1 MNFYDFRIAPL
12 AAFAFLVFLYR
23 GFAKPLRRQQYA
35 QLPRVLRN
43 LIFSLPAFLVM
54 RLALVPIP
62 YGAALWA
69 QEHNF
74 GVLHHL
80 PIPFAL
86 QVLAGVIWA
95 DYAYYWWHI
104 ATHRVPLLW
113 RFHLV
118 HHADED
124 MDSST
129 AARFHF
135 GELMLS
141 VAFRVAFVT
150 VAGMPA
156 IAVLIFEGAFEI
168 AAQFHHSNWRLP
180 LWFEATLSKC
190 FITPRLHGIHHSVK
204 RDEMD
209 SNWGTIFSLWDKIH
223 RSRRDDIAQ
232 NEIVIGVPDL
242 PHEHD
247 LTIGE
252 LWLMPF
258 RKQ

>member
-1 MNFYDFRIAPL
+1 MNFYDFRVAPL
-12 AAFAFLVFLYR
+12 VMFAFAYFLWR
-23 GFAKPLRRQQYA
+23 GFSTPLRRQKYA
-35 QLPRVLRN
+35 QLPRVMRN
-43 LIFSLPAFLVM
+43 LLFSLPAFVVM
-54 RLALVPIP
+54 RLALIPIP

-80 PIPFAL
+80 PLPLAL
-86 QVLAGVIWA
+86 QVLAGVVWA

-135 GELMLS
+135 GELILS
-141 VAFRVAFVT
+141 VVFRVAV
-150 VAGMPA
+150 VVIGGVPA
-156 IAVLIFEGAFEI
+156 IAVLIFEGAFEA
-168 AAQFHHSNWRLP
+168 AAQFHHSNWRLS

-190 FITPRLHGIHHSVK
+190 FITPRLHGIHHSVA

-232 NEIVIGVPDL
+232 HEIKIGVPEL

-247 LTIGE
+247 LSIGD
-252 LWLMPF
+252 LWMMPF
-258 RKQ
+258 RKP